1 MLQNYKIPY
10 NAKDIDIKV
19 LNDFYKEIFEEKEY
33 DRFGIGV
40 EPNDIVLDAGAN
52 IGIFTNYAISK
63 GAKSIHSIE
72 CESYNYE
79 CLVENTRNSIVNTIE
94 GFVSGTNNH
103 LDNFYDLGKILNIM
117 NVEKINFAKI
127 DIEGYEYDF
136 ILNAKDEELCRV
148 DKWAIEVHFI
158 FNNEIAQ
165 KILQVMDK
173 FSKNNYRGYYSRIH
187 HNTNLA
193 MLYFTNN

>member
-1 MLQNYKIPY
+1 MLQNYKLPH
-10 NAKDIDIKV
+10 NVKDIDIKI
-19 LNDFYKEIFEEKEY
+19 LNDFYREIFEDKEY

-63 GAKSIHSIE
+63 GAKSILSIE
-72 CESYNYE
+72 CQPYNYE
-79 CLVENTRNSIVNTIE
+79 CLIENTNNPSVKHLE
-94 GFVSGTNNH
+94 GFVSGTDTN
-103 LDNFYDLGKILNIM
+103 LDNHYDLSKILNAM

-127 DIEGYEYDF
+127 DIEGCEYDF
-136 ILNAKDEELCRV
+136 ILNANDEELRRV

-158 FNNEIAQ
+158 FRPEIAQ
-165 KILQVMDK
+165 KILEVMDK

-187 HNTNLA
+187 QNTNLA
-193 MLYFTNN
+193 MLYFTTN